1 MRKFL
6 ILAVSFLTV
15 LLMSVQA
22 YAQGTTTITGSVKNT
37 SGAGLSA
44 VSVTIKNGTAGT
56 YTDEKGNFR
65 LVTNAKPPFT
75 IVISSVGYAPQE
87 INVTSSGQVVNVSL
101 ASSYSIGQE
110 IVVSASRIPERILE
124 SPVSIERVNTS
135 AIRQAPATSYYDI
148 VGNLKGVDVTAASLT
163 FKTPT
168 TRGFNGSGN
177 ARFNQQVDG
186 MDNQAPGLNFSV
198 GSVIGL
204 TELDVDNMELLQGA
218 SSALYGPGGM
228 NGTLLI
234 NSKSPFKYQGLSFQ
248 VREGI
253 MNLGNDARDASPYND
268 LSLRWAQKVG
278 DKFAYK
284 IGLQYV
290 NAKDWLA
297 RDTSNYSVAS
307 SGVIPGTRASDQNYN
322 GVNVYGDETSVDIN
336 PDPTDPT
343 TSILFGAA
351 YGSLLGGNPYALD
364 ATAPFLANTL
374 PVSRTGY
381 YESEVVPE
389 NTINFKISGGLYYK
403 INDDVEA
410 SIIGYYGTG
419 NSVYTGSDRYALK
432 DLKMG
437 QYKAELKAK
446 NWFLRAYTTQENSG
460 EAYNATVTT
469 QLFNEAW
476 KPSYN
481 PLDPGNSWYPQYAG
495 AIVGGASAIY
505 GPVYLAA
512 LANGSTPDEAKA
524 IAQSTVAANMDALL
538 AGARSYADVGRPV
551 PGSDQFNTIFDAVR
565 SKPIPYGGLFLDRS
579 DLWMYEGQYNFTD
592 LLNVGKE
599 GNKLEVLAGA
609 NFKRYA
615 LKSQGTLFAD
625 NGKTLGIN
633 ETGAY
638 LQLGQKIGDVLKLT
652 ASGRYD
658 KNENFKGKFTPR
670 VSAVITVAKN
680 QNFRLSYQN
689 AYRFPTTQNQWI
701 DLYVGDNV
709 RLIGGLPELREK
721 YNFNTN
727 PVYTQESFG
736 AFAATGDPSKLSVAN
751 FGEYK
756 PETANSFEAGYKG
769 LFANKLLVDI
779 YGYFSKYKDFLTR
792 TIVIQDGS
800 VANTFDT
807 LNIYSVAVNSPSTVD
822 ISGWGASLEYQMDG
836 NFFAKANAFGD
847 YITNVPTGFKSYF
860 NTPKLR
866 FNLGFGNSGLGKDG
880 RFGFNI
886 IYRWQDD
893 YFTESDFRQGEV
905 PSYGTLDAQVSY
917 KFPKPKILVK
927 LGGTNLTNKYYITQF
942 GNPSIGGL
950 YYLSIGYNVF

>member
-1 MRKFL
+1 M
-6 ILAVSFLTV
+6 ILAISILSA
-15 LLMSVQA
+15 LSINMQA
-22 YAQGTTTITGSVKNT
+22 YAQGTTTVTGSVKNS
-37 SGAGLSA
+37 SGSGISA

-75 IVISSVGYAPQE
+75 IVISSVGYAAQE
-87 INVTSSGQVVNVSL
+87 VSITSAGQVVNVSL
-101 ASSYSIGQE
+101 ANTYSVGQE

-124 SPVSIERVNTS
+124 SPVSIERVNAST
-135 AIRQAPATSYYDI
+135 IRQSPATGYYDI
-148 VGNLKGVDVTAASLT
+148 VGNLKGVDITAASLT

-177 ARFNQQVDG
+177 ARFNQLVDG

-253 MNLGNDARDASPYND
+253 MNLGNDARDANPYND
-268 LSLRWAQKVG
+268 LSLRWAQKAS

-284 IGLQYV
+284 IGLQYIQ
-290 NAKDWLA
+290 AKDWLA
-297 RDTSNYSVAS
+297 NDTRNYSVAN
-307 SGVIPGTRASDQNYN
+307 GNITDGTRESDPNYN
-322 GVNVYGDETSVDIN
+322 GVNVYGDETSVDVNQFLYGAILGL
-336 PDPTDPT
+336 DPSLQPT
-343 TSILFGAA
+343 ALAA
-351 YGSLLGGNPYALD
+351 MS
-364 ATAPFLANTL
+364 PFLSQGTYD
-374 PVSRTGY
+374 VSRTGY
-381 YESEVVPE
+381 NESDIVPE
-389 NTINFKISGGLYYK
+389 NTINFKVSGGLYYK

-410 SIIGYYGTG
+410 SIMGYYGTG

-432 DLKMG
+432 NLKMG

-460 EAYNATVTT
+460 EAYNAAVTT

-476 KPSYN
+476 KASYN
-481 PLDPGNSWYPQYAG
+481 PLDPSNSWYPQYAG
-495 AIVGGASAIY
+495 TILQGGLGIYSAAYGATLAGGGTAEAADAAGKAAVTGAMGDLNASARGI
-505 GPVYLAA
+505 
-512 LANGSTPDEAKA
+512 
-524 IAQSTVAANMDALL
+524 
-538 AGARSYADVGRPV
+538 ADVGRPV
-551 PGSDQFNTIFDAVR
+551 AGSDQFNSIFDVVR

-592 LLNVGKE
+592 LLNAGKE

-638 LQLGQKIGDVLKLT
+638 LQVGQKFGDVVKLT

-670 VSAVITVAKN
+670 VSAVISVNKN
-680 QNFRLSYQN
+680 NNFRFSYQN

-709 RLIGGLPELREK
+709 RLLGGLPELREK
-721 YNFNTN
+721 YNFDDKA
-727 PVYTQESFG
+727 VYTQESF
-736 AFAATGDPSKLSVAN
+736 AKFATTGNPGDLVQRT
-751 FGEYK
+751 FDDYK

-769 LFANKLLVDI
+769 LFNNRILVDV

-792 TIVIQDGS
+792 TVVIQDGS
-800 VANTFDT
+800 TDAIPFDT
-807 LNIYSVAVNSPSTVD
+807 LNFYSVAVNSPTTVD
-822 ISGWGASLEYQMDG
+822 ISGWGASIEYQMDG
-836 NFFAKANAFGD
+836 NYFIRANAFGD
-847 YITNVPTGFKSYF
+847 HINNVPTGFKSYF
-860 NTPKLR
+860 NTPEIR
-866 FNLGFGNSGLGKDG
+866 FNLGFGNSGFGKDD
-880 RFGFNI
+880 RLGFNI
-886 IYRWQDD
+886 VYRWQDG
-893 YFTESDFRQGEV
+893 YFTESDFRQGDV

-917 KFPKPKILVK
+917 KFPKPKILLK
-927 LGGTNLTNKYYITQF
+927 LGGTNITNHYYITQF